1 MSILPEPL
9 KRAIRALS
17 DLPSLGP
24 RQATRLVFA
33 LLSRG
38 QNSVS
43 NFTEA
48 INSLSQ
54 IKICVD
60 CFFPHGETGKLCAI
74 CSDSSRA
81 AATLMIVEKETDLLS
96 LEQTGKY
103 KGRYLVLG
111 SFPRSGLLSDKQR
124 LRIEKLKNRL
134 SELPGQQI
142 SEIILGFSPNA
153 FGNLSAELIH
163 RELNGLAKR
172 ITRLGRGLPS
182 GGEIEF
188 ADEETLGS
196 ALDGRA

>member
-1 MSILPEPL
+1 MNILPEPL

-38 QNSVS
+38 SGSVRD
-43 NFTEA
+43 FTSA
-48 INSLSQ
+48 INSLSE
-54 IKICVD
+54 IKICAD
-60 CFFPHGETGKLCAI
+60 CFFPHAESGKLCAI
-74 CSDSSRA
+74 CSDSSR
-81 AATLMIVEKETDLLS
+81 TSDTVMIIEKETDLLS

-103 KGRYLVLG
+103 KGKYLVLG
-111 SFPRSGLLSDKQR
+111 PFPRSGLLSDEQR
-124 LRIEKLKNRL
+124 LRVEKLKNKVADY
-134 SELPGQQI
+134 PGRQI
-142 SEIILGFSPNA
+142 SEIILGFSPTA
-153 FGNLSAELIH
+153 FGNLGSELIH

-196 ALDGRA
+196 ALDGRG